1 MLTSHNV
8 HGPVEFAPGFIL
20 VPTGGLIHYV
30 HSSGAA
36 ALDLL
41 PSGVRAPSPGGFYTS
56 VASALGACRA
66 NRGDKIICLPGH
78 TESLAT
84 AASWTWVAGVD
95 VIGTGRGDNRASF
108 TWTAAGSTNVMSAA
122 NCSIRNCNL
131 FLAGANAAGSALT
144 VAAPLTMSGDGCEI
158 ADCEIKAGFDADQIV
173 GQGVTVT
180 GDRCAWNRNRM
191 IGATA
196 AAPTA
201 AFMDLNAA
209 HEFTMRDSYFMGGSS
224 GVGVGLV
231 RFVTAAS
238 LNVLLERNT
247 YINKLALSTCAVTGL
262 ANVSGVSRDE
272 HFAYLD
278 TSSLTPWLTS
288 TGIMTF
294 HRPTVT
300 NTAGETGT
308 EVVGTVSA

>member
-1 MLTSHNV
+1 MLTSFDPQ
-8 HGPVEFAPGFIL
+8 GPAEIFPGYIL
-20 VPTGGLIHYV
+20 VPTGGLVHYV
-30 HSSGAA
+30 HASGAA

-41 PSGVRAPSPGGFYTS
+41 PRGMIAPSPGGFYTS
-56 VASALGACRA
+56 VASALGGCRA
-66 NRGDKIICLPGH
+66 NRGDRIVCLPGH

-84 AASWTWVAGVD
+84 AASWTWVAGVS
-95 VIGTGRGDNRASF
+95 VIGTGTGDNRATF

-122 NCSIRNCNL
+122 NCAIRNCNL
-131 FLAGANAAGSALT
+131 YLAGAHAAGSALT
-144 VAAPLTMSGDGCEI
+144 VAAPLTMSGAGCEI
-158 ADCEIKAGFDADQIV
+158 TDCEIKAGFDADQIV
-173 GQGVTVT
+173 GQGVTIT
-180 GDRCAWNRNRM
+180 GDRVKWLRNNLFA
-191 IGATA
+191 ATA

-209 HEFTMRDSYFMGGSS
+209 DDFQMEDSTFLAASS

-231 RFVTAAS
+231 RFVTTAS
-238 LNVLLERNT
+238 LNVRLARNT

-262 ANVSGVSRDE
+262 AAVSGVSRDE

-278 TSSLTPWLTS
+278 TASLTPWLTS